1 MYLQQNRDYKKR
13 RSNRTFGM
21 LVCLLLV
28 VSACV
33 VGFALSR
40 GNSRQQAE
48 GNTGTEPLAT
58 VSPQETQGVQNVM
71 TSADTLSADC
81 VVEMQCTYEKCGHVK
96 TYGIESSEVEGFT
109 KDQLAVQYPECE
121 VTEFG
126 PLGATLTCSVD
137 GYCPDHYVLKRSGD
151 KLCIYQPQ
159 DRTGELIIYKEIE
172 GMNASDLGIEELE
185 QGILFDDIEQIES
198 YLEEIES

>member
-1 MYLQQNRDYKKR
+1 MYLQQNQDYRKK
-13 RSNRTFGM
+13 RSNRAFGIII
-21 LVCLLLV
+21 CLLLV

-40 GNSRQQAE
+40 GNARNKARTDPKQ
-48 GNTGTEPLAT
+48 TPLAT
-58 VSPQETQGVQNVM
+58 LSPQVTEGAQNVL
-71 TSADTLSADC
+71 AQGDTLSTDC
-81 VVEMQCTYEKCGHVK
+81 KVEMQCTYQKCEHVK
-96 TYGIESSEVEGFT
+96 TYEIESSEVEGFT
-109 KDQLAVQYPECE
+109 RDQLAVQYPECE
-121 VTEFG
+121 ITEFG

-159 DRTGELIIYKEIE
+159 DRTGELVLYKEIE
-172 GMNASDLGIEELE
+172 GMNASDLGMEELE

-198 YLEEIES
+198 FLEEIES